1 MALPMGDVAAVHV
14 VTMLRGPPFELELR
28 EPALLG
34 ETQ

>member
-14 VTMLRGPPFELELR
+14 VTVLGGPPFELELR